1 MTWIE
6 TLVALAGVVAAAAVA
21 VELWR
26 GRDAFFLR
34 CDPRVDRQHRAL
46 YEALRRARAR
56 LFAGDEG
63 VRLTLLM
70 PCDERPDELRPVLR
84 FGWGRPSCGS
94 TVRFRRGEGL
104 AGRAWQHGSPV
115 LLARLPA
122 DASPHRVRELHR
134 ELLPGRDDGS
144 STPSGDMLRVQALLA
159 CPVPDPTGALRGVL
173 CVDVTDGS
181 LVPDPASTDQ
191 SAVAWYRDLVRLASD
206 LGRTIES
213 VSDAGRL
220 VVPDVQTIEQSTDR
234 SATIA
239 ALRFRPA
246 PASR

>member
-6 TLVALAGVVAAAAVA
+6 ILLALACVVAAAAVG

-34 CDPRVDRQHRAL
+34 CDPRVDRQRRAL
-46 YEALRRARAR
+46 YEALRRTRAR
-56 LFAGDEG
+56 LFAGDDG

-70 PCDERPDELRPVLR
+70 PSDERHDELRPVLR
-84 FGWGRPSCGS
+84 FGWGRASCAS
-94 TVRFRRGEGL
+94 TARFRRGEGL

-122 DASPHRVRELHR
+122 DPSPDRVRELHR
-134 ELLPGRDDGS
+134 ELFPGRHDGS
-144 STPSGDMLRVQALLA
+144 AVLSGDMLRVRALLA
-159 CPVPDPTGALRGVL
+159 CPVPDPTGAVRGVL
-173 CVDVTDGS
+173 SVDVIDGS
-181 LVPDPASTDQ
+181 LVPDPASADQ
-191 SAVAWYRDLVRLASD
+191 AAIAWYRELVRLASD
-206 LGRTIES
+206 LGRLVEP
-213 VSDAGRL
+213 VRDAGRL
-220 VVPDVQTIEQSTDR
+220 VVTDVQTLEQTTDR

-239 ALRFRPA
+239 ALRFHPA